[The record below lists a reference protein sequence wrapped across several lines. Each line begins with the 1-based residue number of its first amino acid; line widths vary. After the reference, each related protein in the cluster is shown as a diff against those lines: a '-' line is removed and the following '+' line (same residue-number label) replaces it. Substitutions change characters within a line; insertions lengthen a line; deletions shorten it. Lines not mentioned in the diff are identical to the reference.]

1 MSSVALMGPGRL
13 LLALL
18 LLAAAGGCAG
28 TPSSQRTLP
37 APAAATDLDSLAYA
51 RATVGLKDAAA
62 PAAAEARAAPVTPN
76 LARSAAGSS
85 AFAQILPDIPIVD
98 EPYRLDSGDRLRV
111 VVFGQEGLT
120 NSYLVDP
127 SGVITMPLIGG
138 VRARGLTTAD
148 LCRAVAERLRGGFIR
163 EPHVAVEVEIY
174 RPFFILGEVT
184 FPGQYAFVPH
194 MTAQNAI
201 AIAGGFTPRG
211 YRQTI
216 RLERP
221 APGGVI
227 GVEVPL
233 HTLMRPGDTIVVTE
247 RWF

>member
-1 MSSVALMGPGRL
+1 MSLVELMGSGRL

-18 LLAAAGGCAG
+18 LLATAGGCAG
-28 TPSSQRTLP
+28 TPSSQRPLP
-37 APAAATDLDSLAYA
+37 PPIAASDLDSLAYA
-51 RATVGLKDAAA
+51 HATVGLKAAAA
-62 PAAAEARAAPVTPN
+62 PAAAEARVAPVASN
-76 LARSAAGSS
+76 VAKSAAGSS
-85 AFAQILPDIPIVD
+85 AFAQVLPDLPNV
-98 EPYRLDSGDRLRV
+98 EESYRLDSGDRLRV

-127 SGVITMPLIGG
+127 SGMITMPLISA
-138 VRARGLTTAD
+138 VKARGLTTAQ
-148 LCRAVAERLRGGFIR
+148 LCQAVAERLRGGFIR
-163 EPHVAVEVEIY
+163 EPHVAIEVEIY

-201 AIAGGFTPRG
+201 AIAGGFTPRA
-211 YRQTI
+211 YKQTI
-216 RLERP
+216 KLERP
-221 APGGVI
+221 APGGVVA
-227 GVEVPL
+227 VEVPL

>member
-1 MSSVALMGPGRL
+1 MGSWRL

-18 LLAAAGGCAG
+18 LAAAAAGCTG

-37 APAAATDLDSLAYA
+37 PPTVATDLDSLAYA
-51 RATVGLKDAAA
+51 HATLGLKAAGA
-62 PAAAEARAAPVTPN
+62 PAAAEARVAPVTPN
-76 LARSAAGSS
+76 VARSPAGSN
-85 AFAQILPDIPIVD
+85 AFAQVLPDIPNVE

-111 VVFGQEGLT
+111 VVFGQEGLI

-127 SGVITMPLIGG
+127 SGMITMPLIGA

-148 LCRAVAERLRGGFIR
+148 LCRAVAERLRGGFVR
-163 EPHVAVEVEIY
+163 EPHVAIEVEIY

-201 AIAGGFTPRG
+201 AIAGGFTPRA
-211 YRQTI
+211 YRPTI
-216 RLERP
+216 KLERP

-233 HTLMRPGDTIVVTE
+233 HTLMRPGDTIIVTE